1 VTAGRCAQQCQCAAV
16 AAPGPCPGAGGR
28 VQWSRPATRGSS
40 WRANCGWCR
49 GDLGDLDPVVAGHLI
64 PFVGRRDE
72 RLAELPH
79 VGRGAQRDALVAA
92 LGDIYVPGN
101 LTFGRLRP
109 PDLDCEVVVVRVVG
123 PIDEP
128 LRSLEV
134 PGGFFDTES
143 CITIEHPQG
152 AIWWCD
158 VGDQIGTEI
167 VTGISARRA
176 QQNVS
181 ELAL

>member
-1 VTAGRCAQQCQCAAV
+1 
-16 AAPGPCPGAGGR
+16 
-28 VQWSRPATRGSS
+28 
-40 WRANCGWCR
+40 
-49 GDLGDLDPVVAGHLI
+49 VAGHLI